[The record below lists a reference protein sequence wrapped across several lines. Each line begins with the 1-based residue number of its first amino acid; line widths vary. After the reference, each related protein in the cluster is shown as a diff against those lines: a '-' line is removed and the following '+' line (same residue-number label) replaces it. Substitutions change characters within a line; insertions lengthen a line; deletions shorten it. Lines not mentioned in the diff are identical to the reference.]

1 MGGVD
6 SYNPSP
12 TALRPLMD
20 MFCSPGVATAALRR
34 TNLSRFLVEGPPR
47 RQRRG
52 ASPVPPAAGL

>member
-1 MGGVD
+1 M
-6 SYNPSP
+6 N
-12 TALRPLMD
+12 
-20 MFCSPGVATAALRR
+20 MFWSPGVATAALRR